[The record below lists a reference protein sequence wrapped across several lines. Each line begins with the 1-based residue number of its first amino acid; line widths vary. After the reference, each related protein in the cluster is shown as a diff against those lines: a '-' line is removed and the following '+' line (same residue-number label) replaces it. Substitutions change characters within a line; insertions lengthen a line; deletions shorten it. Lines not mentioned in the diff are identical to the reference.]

1 MPLVR
6 FVKILTTSAL
16 ALCALMVPALAEAG
30 HGKVD
35 RVLKRN
41 GDQITCEIVS
51 LLRGLLKVKT
61 DGMGTIDIEW
71 NQTVG
76 VTSPAQYEVEVSS
89 GLRYFGALS
98 TPTPGKLAVS
108 GAPPGTLLDFVEVVK
123 MGPIDQS
130 FWRQLDGSIDL
141 GYTFTQA
148 DQRSQWSFNA
158 GLTRTTRRFITR
170 FSANSLITFEDSGTR
185 QNRNTVS
192 LGVQRQ
198 LPERWFAVVFGQV
211 DQNEQLNLDFRG
223 LGGAG
228 IGRNIVQTNRVV
240 LSPFAGLTY
249 TQERYVDEPILNL
262 AEAAIGAR
270 LDWFTFGDYK
280 TDLVV
285 SEQTYIDVK
294 DASRVRVEL
303 TTNLRQEVVKDL
315 YLSLNL
321 LESFNAAPPSNNKK
335 NDLTLSMSLGWS
347 F

>member
-6 FVKILTTSAL
+6 FVKFLTAGAL
-16 ALCALMVPALAEAG
+16 ALCALMSPTLAEAG

-35 RVLKRN
+35 RIQKRN
-41 GDQITCEIVS
+41 GDQITCEIVM
-51 LLRGLLKVKT
+51 LIRGLLKVKT
-61 DGMGTIDIEW
+61 DGMGPISIEW
-71 NQTVG
+71 NQTVS
-76 VTSPAQYEVEVSS
+76 VTSPVQYEVEVSS

-98 TPTPGKLAVS
+98 TPTPGKLVVS
-108 GAPPGTLLDFVEVVK
+108 GAPPGTVLDFTDVVK
-123 MGPIDQS
+123 IGPIDTS
-130 FWRQLDGSIDL
+130 FWRQLDGSVDL

-148 DQRSQWSFNA
+148 DQRSQWSLNA
-158 GLTRTTRRFITR
+158 GLTRTTRRYITR

-185 QNRNTVS
+185 QNRNTIS
-192 LGVQRQ
+192 LAVQRQ
-198 LPERWFAVVFGQV
+198 LPQRWFAAIFGQA

-223 LGGAG
+223 LAGAG
-228 IGRNIVQTNRVV
+228 IGRNVVQNNRV
-240 LSPFAGLTY
+240 LLAPYAGLSY
-249 TQERYVDEPILNL
+249 TQERYVDQPVLNL
-262 AEAAIGAR
+262 AEAALGVR

-280 TDLVV
+280 TDLIV

-303 TTNLRQEVVKDL
+303 TTNFRQEVVKDL